1 MAPSTPQVTNPRTKT
16 YEFLGPIGTLLII
29 LGVPTTAFG
38 LYFACNESVCT
49 PPLETLWPSF
59 VQAISSKQWWFS
71 LYDPVAMQI
80 YLAWYAYC
88 VAAWYVLPGRWV
100 EGTVMR
106 NGLRK
111 KYKING
117 EPNEKLHAVY
127 HPDPRC

>member
-59 VQAISSKQWWFS
+59 VQAISSIAGFTEQGAEGFAR
-71 LYDPVAMQI
+71 VF
-80 YLAWYAYC
+80 
-88 VAAWYVLPGRWV
+88 AAIRLP
-100 EGTVMR
+100 
-106 NGLRK
+106 NALKLRTR
-111 KYKING
+111 IS
-117 EPNEKLHAVY
+117 
-127 HPDPRC
+127 R